1 MKEWECYATK
11 YNEESKSWYEYC
23 DKYNIPYQRLTPI
36 PPPLNWRIRKWLYD
50 TCKKIIL
57 TITGGIK
64 NVINTSVKEEE
75 YYRR

>member
-1 MKEWECYATK
+1 MKEWRNYGKEL
-11 YNEESKSWYEYC
+11 NIIHQEWFEYC
-23 DKYNIPYQRLTPI
+23 DEKGIEYERFKETS
-36 PPPLNWRIRKWLYD
+36 PPLNWRIRKWLYD